1 MKALV
6 LNEAGGPGQLKEEN
20 IDMPEPEAHELR
32 IKVHAVGLNPV
43 DYKLMGSPL
52 PEWSF
57 PHVSGLDVSGVVD
70 AVGAEVTDWSVGDE
84 VYYHGN
90 MTEDG
95 GFAEFTT
102 TRADVVSS
110 VPKGLTHVEAASMPT
125 AGFTAY
131 QSLYRKAPLR
141 PGQTIMIQ
149 AGSGGVGSFAVQLA
163 KHLGLTVISTCSSDN
178 ADYVKDLG
186 ADHVVDYRRENVVEE
201 VHKWT
206 DGRGVDVVL
215 DLVGQQTAT
224 EALDYLAFN
233 GHLIAVVEW
242 PDLSHYVAKTLAPSI
257 HEVALG
263 FVYRS
268 DDEAQIKD
276 LGFIARELGE
286 LASQGKVKPSVSRT
300 VSFSDIPDA
309 LKDMQDG
316 HTRGKIVASFEA

>member
-6 LNEAGGPGQLKEEN
+6 INEAGGPGQLQET
-20 IDMPEPEAHELR
+20 DMEVPEPEAHELR

-43 DYKLMGSPL
+43 DYKLMESPL

-70 AVGAEVTDWSVGDE
+70 AVGADVTDWSAGDE

-163 KHLGLTVISTCSSDN
+163 KHLGLTVFSTCSDEN
-178 ADYVKDLG
+178 ADYVKELG
-186 ADHVVDYRRENVVEE
+186 ADQVIDYRSQNVVEE
-201 VHKWT
+201 VHKLT

-215 DLVGQQTAT
+215 DLVGRETAT

-276 LGFIARELGE
+276 LGYMARELGE
-286 LASQGKVKPSVSRT
+286 LASQGKVKPSLNRT
-300 VSFSDIPDA
+300 ISFQEIPKA
-309 LKDMQDG
+309 LQEMQDG
-316 HTRGKIVASFEA
+316 HTRGKIVASFDT